1 MASYNQGAQV
11 EHQTFGL
18 GTVISHTEER
28 IVIKFDDHGEKK
40 FVTSMVLM
48 NLKKSDRQ
56 PPAEKRARAR
66 KAKAAAPEAAAA
78 GAETGEAAEK
88 PAAEKPKKRTAKAKA

>member
-11 EHQTFGL
+11 EHHTFGL
-18 GTVISHTEER
+18 GTVLSHTEER

-40 FVTSMVLM
+40 FVTSMVIT

-66 KAKAAAPEAAAA
+66 KAKVAAPEAVAGETA
-78 GAETGEAAEK
+78 GAD
-88 PAAEKPKKRTAKAKA
+88 AEKPKKSRAKAKA

>member
-18 GTVISHTEER
+18 GTVLSHTEER

-40 FVTSMVLM
+40 FVTAMVIT

-66 KAKAAAPEAAAA
+66 KAKVAPVEAVAGEAAAA
-78 GAETGEAAEK
+78 DA
-88 PAAEKPKKRTAKAKA
+88 PEKPKKAKAVKAKA

>member
-11 EHQTFGL
+11 EHLTFGL
-18 GTVISHTEER
+18 GTVLSHTEER

-40 FVTSMVLM
+40 FVTAMVIT

-66 KAKAAAPEAAAA
+66 KAKAAPELLADGTVAP
-78 GAETGEAAEK
+78 
-88 PAAEKPKKRTAKAKA
+88 EKPKKVRAVKVKA

>member
-40 FVTSMVLM
+40 FVTSMVM
-48 NLKKSDRQ
+48 TNLKKSDRQ

-66 KAKAAAPEAAAA
+66 KAKVAAAPEAAA
-78 GAETGEAAEK
+78 GADAEPAEA
-88 PAAEKPKKRTAKAKA
+88 AAEKPKKRATKAKA

>member
-40 FVTSMVLM
+40 FVTSMVM
-48 NLKKSDRQ
+48 TNLKKSDRQ

-66 KAKAAAPEAAAA
+66 KAKAAPEAAAA
-78 GAETGEAAEK
+78 GAEAGEA
-88 PAAEKPKKRTAKAKA
+88 AAEKPKKRTAKAKA

>member
-11 EHQTFGL
+11 EHHTFGL
-18 GTVISHTEER
+18 GTVLSHTEER

-40 FVTSMVLM
+40 FVTSMVIT

-66 KAKAAAPEAAAA
+66 KAKAAAPDAAA
-78 GAETGEAAEK
+78 GETAGAD
-88 PAAEKPKKRTAKAKA
+88 AEKPKKSRAKAKA

>member
-11 EHQTFGL
+11 EHHTFGL
-18 GTVISHTEER
+18 GTVLSHTEER

-40 FVTSMVLM
+40 FVTAMVIT

-66 KAKAAAPEAAAA
+66 KAKAAPEAVAA
-78 GAETGEAAEK
+78 GTDGAEAI
-88 PAAEKPKKRTAKAKA
+88 PEKPKKARAAKAKA

>member
-11 EHQTFGL
+11 EHLTFGL
-18 GTVISHTEER
+18 GTVLSHTEER

-40 FVTSMVLM
+40 FVTAMVIT

-66 KAKAAAPEAAAA
+66 KAKAAPELLADGTVAP
-78 GAETGEAAEK
+78 
-88 PAAEKPKKRTAKAKA
+88 EKPKKARVAKAKA

>member
-18 GTVISHTEER
+18 GTVLSHTEER

-40 FVTSMVLM
+40 FVTAMVIT

-56 PPAEKRARAR
+56 PPAERRARAR
-66 KAKAAAPEAAAA
+66 KAKVAPDAVAA
-78 GAETGEAAEK
+78 GGEAGDE
-88 PAAEKPKKRTAKAKA
+88 PLKPKKARSAKAKA